1 MEKER
6 KEEERK
12 KIEESRKEG
21 EIKSIISDPSIKN
34 KKRVMKLLQVKRE
47 HKYWMDDS
55 PQESNQSIFKDPN
68 INGFQR
74 SSE

>member
-55 PQESNQSIFKDPN
+55 P
-68 INGFQR
+68 
-74 SSE
+74 